1 MKNSIIVTW
10 DFTILSEYALDA
22 AIKLSEK
29 TNDKIQLIHII
40 DKDSE
45 KTAKEKLLKS
55 VCKEV
60 SEKYQKDIQYIVQK
74 GTIFQ
79 TINHITEKENA
90 SLVVMGTRGIKGL
103 QKFTGSW
110 ALKVIE
116 GSKVPFLVVQDKVTN
131 NKDLRIVMPFD
142 FKKENK
148 EKLTWVNYFVK
159 HYKSKIYIFSKKY
172 KDSSLVNKLNS
183 NITVAKAFFKKENI
197 NFELIETSS
206 SSKFEEEIIRFS
218 GSVTADII
226 VLTTTRIINKAAYIL
241 GLPEQHLIA
250 NNAKIPVLVV
260 NPSIKTNSKFTPY

>member
-1 MKNSIIVTW
+1 
-10 DFTILSEYALDA
+10 
-22 AIKLSEK
+22 
-29 TNDKIQLIHII
+29 
-40 DKDSE
+40 
-45 KTAKEKLLKS
+45 
-55 VCKEV
+55 
-60 SEKYQKDIQYIVQK
+60 
-74 GTIFQ
+74 
-79 TINHITEKENA
+79 
-90 SLVVMGTRGIKGL
+90 MGTRGIKGL